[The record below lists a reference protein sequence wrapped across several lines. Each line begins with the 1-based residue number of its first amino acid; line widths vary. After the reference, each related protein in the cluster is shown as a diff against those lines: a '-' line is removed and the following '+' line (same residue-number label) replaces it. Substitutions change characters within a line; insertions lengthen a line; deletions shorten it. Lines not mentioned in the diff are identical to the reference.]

1 MTTPVINLQAVFLNG
16 SSLEVPDRARF
27 NGLTGDIPMSINI
40 NASNR
45 QLSDELYEVS
55 VRVTLESKHEGKDLY
70 VAELTQAGIFTIQ
83 ADKALMGQIL
93 YKACPAIIL
102 PYLRSN
108 LADLLLRAQLPIVH
122 LPDVN
127 WVDPGEQNAVQ
138 NPDVPKL
145 VH

>member
-1 MTTPVINLQAVFLNG
+1 MSTPVINLQAVFLNG
-16 SSLEVPDRARF
+16 ASLEVPDRARF
-27 NGLTGDIPMSINI
+27 NGLNGDMPIAINI

-45 QLSDELYEVS
+45 QLSDEVYEVV
-55 VRVTLESKHEGKDLY
+55 VRVTLDSKHEGKDLY
-70 VAELTQAGIFTIQ
+70 IAELTQAGLFTIQ
-83 ADKALMGQIL
+83 AEKNLIGQIL
-93 YKACPAIIL
+93 YKACPSVLL

-127 WVDPGEQNAVQ
+127 WTEPGEQPAQ

>member
-1 MTTPVINLQAVFLNG
+1 
-16 SSLEVPDRARF
+16 
-27 NGLTGDIPMSINI
+27 MSINI

-93 YKACPAIIL
+93 YKACPSVIL

-108 LADLLLRAQLPIVH
+108 LADLLLRAQLPIMH

-127 WVDPGEQNAVQ
+127 WVEPGEQNAVQ